1 MRFVCIFLISI
12 KRVHEV
18 GQVVFHVHA
27 LVYLETDSLII
38 RKEEVETMGCGFGLS
53 LRLEYVYTQ
62 HLSFSQLKESIT
74 EHLLHSP
81 GWYKVLFPIRRWSS
95 SVLSKQERLS

>member
-1 MRFVCIFLISI
+1 MCMHWCIWKQI
-12 KRVHEV
+12 
-18 GQVVFHVHA
+18 
-27 LVYLETDSLII
+27 DSLII